1 MIFSRGGGG
10 GGGGGGGV
18 KIDLSL
24 SETKS
29 VNHAIKKFKAD

>member
-1 MIFSRGGGG
+1 MIFFPGGE
-10 GGGGGGGV
+10 GV

-29 VNHAIKKFKAD
+29 VNHAIKKFKSH